1 MSKETIVQISMDAD
15 LKEQVEELYRS
26 MGTSFAE
33 AVRIF
38 AKQSIEEN
46 AMPFTIRAPKRN
58 HVTLGYHISA
68 DYPDEEM
75 TTLTAQV
82 DEHDKA
88 IFTTICDSIGI
99 TTSDAVNMFVKAVIR
114 EHKIP
119 FEIKGD

>member
-58 HVTLGYHISA
+58 HVTLGYHIRLIIL
-68 DYPDEEM
+68 M
-75 TTLTAQV
+75 
-82 DEHDKA
+82 K
-88 IFTTICDSIGI
+88 
-99 TTSDAVNMFVKAVIR
+99 K
-114 EHKIP
+114 
-119 FEIKGD
+119 

>member
-99 TTSDAVNMFVKAVIR
+99 TTSDAVSMFVKAVIR